1 MAVMARMK
9 PLQGSILTAK
19 LIAFTTT
26 TTTSVGLWEQ
36 NAGVWAAALQK
47 AAWNCYLDFVEALGA
62 TQLSP
67 ETPVVYGNSQT
78 GDHS

>member
-1 MAVMARMK
+1 MAVMAGMK
-9 PLQGSILTAK
+9 PLQGFILAAK
-19 LIAFTTT
+19 LIAFTT

-47 AAWNCYLDFVEALGA
+47 AAWKCYLDFVEALSA
-62 TQLSP
+62 TQLSS